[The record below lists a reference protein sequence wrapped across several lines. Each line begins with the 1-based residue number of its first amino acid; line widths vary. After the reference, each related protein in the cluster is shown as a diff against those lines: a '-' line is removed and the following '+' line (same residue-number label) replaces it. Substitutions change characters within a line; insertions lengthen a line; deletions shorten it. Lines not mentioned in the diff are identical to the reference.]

1 MKRTVLAV
9 SLISAAFSAH
19 AAGLSCDDL
28 KAKIEKK
35 VESKGVKA
43 YTLTVVAKDAPSKN
57 RVVGA
62 CDKGSM
68 KILYE
73 RVKATV
79 VADKSS

>member
-1 MKRTVLAV
+1 MKNGIVVLGLMLVAGA
-9 SLISAAFSAH
+9 SS
-19 AAGLSCDDL
+19 AAGLSCEDL
-28 KAKIEKK
+28 KTRIEKK

-43 YTLTVVAKDAPSKN
+43 YTLTVVSKDTPSKN

-73 RVKATV
+73 RAKSKESTDKA
-79 VADKSS
+79 S

>member
-1 MKRTVLAV
+1 MKKAFLAV
-9 SLISAAFSAH
+9 SLISAAFSAS

-35 VESKGVKA
+35 VASKGVKA
-43 YTLTVVAKDAPSKN
+43 YTLTVVGKDTPSKN

-73 RVKATV
+73 RAKATV

>member
-1 MKRTVLAV
+1 MKKAVLAV

-43 YTLTVVAKDAPSKN
+43 YTLTVVAKGTPSKH

-73 RVKATV
+73 RAKEKVTGE
-79 VADKSS
+79 KSS

>member
-1 MKRTVLAV
+1 MKKAILAV

-35 VESKGVKA
+35 VASKGVKA
-43 YTLTVVAKDAPSKN
+43 YTLTVVAKDTPSKN

-73 RVKATV
+73 RVRETV
-79 VADKSS
+79 GKGS

>member
-1 MKRTVLAV
+1 MKKGILAL
-9 SLISAAFSAH
+9 SLLSAAFASN
-19 AAGLSCDDL
+19 AAVLSCDDL

-43 YTLTVVAKDAPSKN
+43 YTLTVVSKDTPSKN

-73 RVKATV
+73 RAKATV